1 MALFSLLNS
10 GFLIFYIS
18 IAKSRRIETSHSP
31 FSFSF
36 LPLKSFYSC
45 SVCILSEYCVKVQLL
60 TLDTLYIF

>member
-18 IAKSRRIETSHSP
+18 IAKSRRIETSQSP

-36 LPLKSFYSC
+36 LPLKSFTVVQFAYSLNI
-45 SVCILSEYCVKVQLL
+45 V
-60 TLDTLYIF
+60 